1 MQTNIQVVLT
11 ILTIAFGTILT
22 RALPFAIFPPNRKTP
37 NYILYLG
44 TVLPF
49 SIIGMLIVYC
59 FQSTPILS
67 WPYGLPELI
76 AGLFVVAAHKLRHN
90 LLLSVGGG
98 TVLYMI
104 LVQYVFH

>member
-1 MQTNIQVVLT
+1 MENNIQVLLT
-11 ILTIAFGTILT
+11 ILIISLGTILT
-22 RALPFAIFPPNRKTP
+22 RALPFIVFPANRKTP
-37 NYILYLG
+37 KYILYLG

-59 FQSTPILS
+59 FQNVSIFL

-76 AGLFVVAAHKLRHN
+76 AGVFVVAAHKLRHN

-98 TVLYMI
+98 TILYMI
-104 LVQYVFH
+104 LVQYIF